1 MAGDAAQAASAA
13 LPPSEPG
20 IYRAVRAGE
29 RLYQGEIIARV
40 VEWVPSYAASDPDAV
55 STVSPMQYEL
65 AVVVTQDCDLAQD
78 WSKRQDSPN
87 AETDLTCVLLCR
99 AVPADTAFSSEER
112 FKGKDLQKPI
122 RNNKNE
128 RYQYLAE
135 VPATADGAEQGHQAM
150 LVDFKAIFTV
160 RTTEI
165 YRQLRAGTSPAPR
178 RFRLETP
185 WAEHI
190 QCRFAGYHARIGL
203 PRDHFV
209 PETRRQ

>member
-29 RLYQGEIIARV
+29 RLYQGEILTRV
-40 VEWVPSYAASDPDAV
+40 VEWVPSYAAGAPNAV

-78 WSKRQDSPN
+78 WSKRQSAPSE
-87 AETDLTCVLLCR
+87 ETDLTCVLLCR
-99 AVPADTAFSSEER
+99 AVLAETAFSSEER
-112 FKGKDLQKPI
+112 FRGKDLQKPI

-135 VPATADGAEQGHQAM
+135 VPTTADGAVQGHQAM
-150 LVDFKAIFTV
+150 LVDFKALFTV
-160 RTTEI
+160 RTTEL
-165 YRQLRAGTSPAPR
+165 YRQLRVGENPQPR

-185 WAEHI
+185 WAEHL

-209 PETRRQ
+209 PEARRT